1 MLKMTTADEFEVRF
15 SRSGLGENGVGDR
28 DMAENQQTIRGVIF
42 DMDGVLCDS
51 EPFILEAAIRMFEL
65 RYHTKVLPEDFV
77 PFVGAGEDRYL
88 GGVAEKYGIKLDLD
102 RDKVLTYEMYLE
114 LIRGRMNPLPG
125 AREFIA
131 ECRQHG
137 LRLAVASSADKMKL
151 DGNLRE
157 LRLPPG
163 TFDICVNGL
172 DVVKKKP
179 DPEIFLAAAAG
190 LKLKASDCLV
200 VEDAVN
206 GIKAGKAAGARCLG
220 ITSSFDAAALTS
232 AGADWTAPNLAAIPP
247 AIRTA
252 VFQHVT

>member
-1 MLKMTTADEFEVRF
+1 MT
-15 SRSGLGENGVGDR
+15 NI
-28 DMAENQQTIRGVIF
+28 QQTIRGVIF

-88 GGVAEKYGIKLDLD
+88 GGVAAKYGIKLDLD
-102 RDKVLTYEMYLE
+102 SDKVFTYNMYLD
-114 LIRGRMNPLPG
+114 LIRGRMTPLPG

-137 LRLAVASSADKMKL
+137 LKLAVASSADKMKL

-172 DVVKKKP
+172 DVEKKKP

-220 ITSSFDAAALTS
+220 ITSSFDAATLIS
-232 AGADWTAPNLAAIPP
+232 AGASWTAQNLATISHATRL
-247 AIRTA
+247 ALFHCT
-252 VFQHVT
+252 T